1 MTMMRGAGKAFGAVS
16 IVNALA
22 GGKGATVGVALQT
35 DAEVELEE
43 ARGNWRVEINGE
55 RAESRLAVE
64 IVASVLGS
72 CGETPREYSGTISTK
87 SDIPIGVGL
96 KSSSSSSAAVA
107 LATSAALGKELSM
120 RRVMLC
126 SAEASLKAGVS
137 VTGAFDDVAGCLL
150 GGLNLTDNCRRRVV
164 RSTPLRRSFKVLIMV
179 PESSSERTRVDLESV
194 RKFSSV
200 ATAAYEMTLRG
211 DVWTAMTM
219 NGLLYSTILGYDP
232 GPAMGALKAG
242 ALGAGLSG
250 RGPAVAAVFD
260 KRNREGIGKLLDS
273 WHADGGRVIVTETNN
288 RRGERSR
295 IG

>member
-22 GGKGATVGVALQT
+22 GGKGATVGVALET
-35 DAEVELEE
+35 DAEVDLEE
-43 ARGNWRVEINGE
+43 VRGNWRVEINGE
-55 RAESRLAVE
+55 RAESKLAVE
-64 IVASVLGS
+64 IVASVLRM
-72 CGETPREYSGTISTK
+72 CGESPSEYSGTISTR

-107 LATSAALGKELSM
+107 LATSAAMGRELSM

-137 VTGAFDDVAGCLL
+137 MTGAFDDVAGCLL
-150 GGLNLTDNCRRRVV
+150 GGLNITDNNRRRVV
-164 RSTPLRRSFKVLIMV
+164 RSTPLRGSFKVLIMV
-179 PESSSERTRVDLESV
+179 PESSSGRLQIDLEAV

-200 ATAAYEMTLRG
+200 ATAAYEMSLRG
-211 DVWTAMTM
+211 DVWNAMTM

-232 GPAMGALKAG
+232 GPAMGALRAG

-260 KRNREGIGKLLDS
+260 RRSRGVAKLLDS
-273 WHADGGRVIVTETNN
+273 WRADEGRVIVTETNN